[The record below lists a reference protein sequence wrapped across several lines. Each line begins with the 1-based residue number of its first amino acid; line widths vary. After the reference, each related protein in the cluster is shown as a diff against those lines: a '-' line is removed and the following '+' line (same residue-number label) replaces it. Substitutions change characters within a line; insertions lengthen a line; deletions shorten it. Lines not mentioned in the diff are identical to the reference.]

1 MGAGARGAEGMSDE
15 VLQRCTTCGAG
26 LTLDHLRGTG
36 CPYCKTVFPHHARAV
51 EHAALV
57 GQIMNQ
63 QLAQQPM
70 LQQQAMA
77 NVFGPGVAA
86 SFGAPPAPGPFP
98 GGAPLPPPGG
108 YGYGVSPPPYVP
120 PLTGAGGSSRPLNT
134 VGLVVIVGVVA
145 TVAALLIVAVAVL
158 FLVV

>member
-1 MGAGARGAEGMSDE
+1 MSDE

-63 QLAQQPM
+63 QLAQQPI

-86 SFGAPPAPGPFP
+86 ALGTPPGPYP
-98 GGAPLPPPGG
+98 GSVPLPPPGG

-120 PLTGAGGSSRPLNT
+120 PLTPVASSRGPNK
-134 VGLVVIVGVVA
+134 VVVIVIVGVVA
-145 TVAALLIVAVAVL
+145 SAFFILAAALAMMFL
-158 FLVV
+158 FV